1 MVISMIPLYI
11 KTHYSFLTS
20 MITIDDLIKFAKQ
33 NSIKSL
39 TITDNN
45 LYGALEFYKKCHQNK
60 IKPIIGMEI
69 NLEQFKIILYCQNY
83 TGYQNLLKINT
94 IILTEELTI
103 KHLSLYSEGLL
114 CIIPFNSLSL
124 YNELKKI
131 YKYVFQSYQ
140 NIEQKQELTGDVIYM
155 NEIICL
161 EKEDEE
167 YLKYLWAI
175 RDGTL
180 VSEVSRDYK
189 NKYLKLSNDLE
200 NAELENNSLINELC
214 NLELKFNQSLIPKFE
229 CPDEENSYHY
239 LKKLCIAGLKEKFG
253 KQVNRIYIERL
264 EHELQII
271 DKMGFSDYFLI
282 VWDYVKYAKEANIL
296 VGPGRGSAAGSLVSY
311 LLNITTVDPL
321 KYDLLFERFL
331 NPERINMPDIDIDFE
346 DNRREEVIN
355 YCLNKYGLKRVAPII
370 TFGSLGAKQVIRDV
384 ARTME
389 IDLKVVDHISK
400 LLHSNLSLIENYNRN
415 EKLRKYLENK
425 DKLLQLYKIASRLEG
440 LKRHSSVHAAGIVM
454 ANTDLDNII
463 PLDKKHDNFFTTG
476 YDMEYLEELGLLKMD
491 FLGLRNLTLISD
503 VLADLK
509 RVLMVELSFS
519 EIPLN
524 DVHALGLFRKG
535 ATEGI
540 FQFESEGM
548 RNFLR
553 KLRPTSF
560 EDICAANALFRPGP
574 MENIDLYIKRKH
586 GQEKIDSIHPDID
599 KILKSTYGIIVY
611 QEQIMQIVRVM
622 AGYSF
627 AEADILRRAMSKKQ
641 ESVMKQEKERFI
653 NGCLN
658 KGYPIDKANYVY
670 DLISKFAAYG
680 FNRSHAVA
688 YSMIACRMAYL
699 KTHYPLFFMKSL
711 LSMVVGSEIKTKEY
725 VYECKANNISII
737 SPDINLSFDEYI
749 VTKDGIF
756 YPLSIIKG
764 IGTAATKTI
773 IQERENGKYKDM
785 FDFIKRVYGKSVNK
799 KTIISLIKAGCFKS
813 IGLNKKTMLENLD
826 IIVNYGELIKDIGE
840 EFALKP
846 EIKKVNEYSKKELMQ
861 FEFEIFGFYISDH
874 PVTEHRIKNQGVV
887 ELKNIKSYF
896 DKVIE
901 TIVYIDRIKKIKTKY
916 GDEMC
921 FLTGSDELKVVDM
934 VMFPKTFLKYS
945 NIEPGKVVKITGKVE
960 KRFDK
965 FQIIVNFLKI
975 LDEE

>member
-1 MVISMIPLYI
+1 MIPLYI

-535 ATEGI
+535 TTEGI

-553 KLRPTSF
+553 KLYPTSF

-586 GQEKIDSIHPDID
+586 DQEKIDSIHPEVD

-622 AGYSF
+622 ADYSF

-699 KTHYPLFFMKSL
+699 KAHYPLFFMKSL

>member
-586 GQEKIDSIHPDID
+586 GQEKIDSIHSDID
-599 KILKSTYGIIVY
+599 KILKPTYGIIVY
-611 QEQIMQIVRVM
+611 QEQIMQIVRIM

-680 FNRSHAVA
+680 FNRSHAIA

-699 KTHYPLFFMKSL
+699 KAHYPLFFMKSL

-749 VTKDGIF
+749 VTKDGII

-887 ELKNIKSYF
+887 ELKNIKNYF

-934 VMFPKTFLKYS
+934 VMFPKTFSKYP